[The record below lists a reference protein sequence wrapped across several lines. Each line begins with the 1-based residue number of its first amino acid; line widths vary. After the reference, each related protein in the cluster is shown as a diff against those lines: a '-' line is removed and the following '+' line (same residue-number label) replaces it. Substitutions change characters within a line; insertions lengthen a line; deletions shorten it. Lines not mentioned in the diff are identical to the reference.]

1 MHIVLNPTNQFF
13 GPSGRM
19 ERAAMISIKRQGGA
33 TLLVALIML
42 ILLTMLAVS
51 AINSSSSSVQ
61 MVGNTQYREEAAAVA
76 QQAVEQV
83 VSSDFTALPA
93 SSAISVDVNQ
103 DGKADYTAYV
113 QVPSCT
119 SSTPMT
125 NAELNVASN
134 PQYATCLTTGQPSTT
149 GIVGPSGVVAS
160 TQSYCEKQT
169 WDVSATV
176 ADPATGAST
185 TVHQGVF
192 AHVPVG
198 AGGNACPQ
206 VNVSGSLSG
215 ASGP

>member
-1 MHIVLNPTNQFF
+1 
-13 GPSGRM
+13 
-19 ERAAMISIKRQGGA
+19 MISIKRQGGA

-83 VSSDFTALPA
+83 VSSDFTALPG

-103 DGKADYTAYV
+103 DGKADYTAYI

-125 NAELNVASN
+125 NAQLNIASN
-134 PQYATCLTTGQPSTT
+134 PQYATCLSTAQPPTT
-149 GIVGPSGVVAS
+149 GIVGPGGSVVAS

-198 AGGNACPQ
+198 AGGNACP
-206 VNVSGSLSG
+206 
-215 ASGP
+215 